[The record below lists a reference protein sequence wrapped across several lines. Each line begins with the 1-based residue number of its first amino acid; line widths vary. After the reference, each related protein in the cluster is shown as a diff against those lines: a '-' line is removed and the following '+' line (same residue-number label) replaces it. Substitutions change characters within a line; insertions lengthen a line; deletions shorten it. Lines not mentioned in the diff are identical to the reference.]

1 MKRVGNLMEMIASP
15 DNLRQAFIKAAKGK
29 RWKKDCLKFQLNID
43 NEIEWVRKGL
53 IDGNIRIGD
62 YHYFTIHDPKKR
74 LICAASFR
82 ERVLHHAVMGVCES
96 TFESLSVSD
105 SYACRRGK
113 GALKAMSRA
122 LSFGS
127 RHRWFLKMDVKKY
140 FDSVH
145 HSTLINLL
153 SSRFKD
159 PALLALFKRIIE
171 SYCTASGRGLPIGNL
186 TSQYFANFYLGG
198 LDRFIKESL
207 KRSAYVRYMDDFVVW
222 GDSSDDLAKVKL
234 QVFQY
239 LEDILK
245 LELKSST
252 ALNQTWFGMDF
263 LGYRIY
269 PNTVRLARRSKV
281 RFSRKKSVYEKLFLS
296 GNWTELQL
304 QRRMTALIAFVK
316 PANTVGFRRRCFNQF
331 RVATI
336 GLEPRDSRWQLEQ
349 QCGELPSGEPQQQQ
363 PWQQEQQQR
372 VPLCFAPSSTNA
384 SDECEVDPV
393 GSPSPASQPE
403 VAGKYTV
410 IRSGASSADSSLHRT
425 LPTGSL
431 N

>member
-1 MKRVGNLMEMIASP
+1 V
-15 DNLRQAFIKAAKGK
+15 
-29 RWKKDCLKFQLNID
+29 
-43 NEIEWVRKGL
+43 
-53 IDGNIRIGD
+53 
-62 YHYFTIHDPKKR
+62 
-74 LICAASFR
+74 
-82 ERVLHHAVMGVCES
+82 ES
-96 TFESLSVSD
+96 
-105 SYACRRGK
+105 
-113 GALKAMSRA
+113 
-122 LSFGS
+122 
-127 RHRWFLKMDVKKY
+127 
-140 FDSVH
+140 
-145 HSTLINLL
+145 
-153 SSRFKD
+153 D

-207 KRSAYVRYMDDFVVW
+207 MRSAYVRYMDDFVVW
-222 GDSSDDLAKVKL
+222 GNSFDDLEKVKL
-234 QVFQY
+234 QVRQY
-239 LEDILK
+239 LGDILN

-281 RFSRKKSVYEKLFLS
+281 RFCRKKSIYENLFLS
-296 GNWTELQL
+296 GEWTELQL
-304 QRRMTALIAFVK
+304 QRYMTALIAFVK
-316 PANTVGFRRRCFNQF
+316 PAETVGFRRRCFNQF

-349 QCGELPSGEPQQQQ
+349 QCGELPSSEPQQQQ

-372 VPLCFAPSSTNA
+372 VPFCFAPSSTNA

-393 GSPSPASQPE
+393 GSPSPASQSE

-410 IRSGASSADSSLHRT
+410 IRSGASSPDSSLNRK
-425 LPTGSL
+425 LPTGLL
-431 N
+431 NYL

>member
-29 RWKKDCLKFQLNID
+29 RWKKDCLRFQLNID
-43 NEIEWVRKGL
+43 YEIEWMRKGL
-53 IDGNIRIGD
+53 IDGDIAIGD

-82 ERVLHHAVMGVCES
+82 ERVLHHAVMNVCES
-96 TFESLSVSD
+96 TFERLSVSD
-105 SYACRRGK
+105 SYACRKGK
-113 GALKAMSRA
+113 GSLKAVNRA
-122 LSFGS
+122 SIFGTS
-127 RHRWFLKMDVKKY
+127 HPWFLKMDVRKY
-140 FDSVH
+140 FDSVD

-153 SSRFKD
+153 SNRFKD
-159 PALLALFKRIIE
+159 PILLGLFKRVIY
-171 SYCTASGRGLPIGNL
+171 SYNTVPGRGLPIGNL

-222 GDSSDDLAKVKL
+222 GESSDDLATVKI
-234 QVFQY
+234 QVRKY
-239 LEDILK
+239 LEEILN

-269 PNTVRLARRSKV
+269 PNIIRLARRSKV
-281 RFSRKKSVYEKLFLS
+281 RFARKKAVYENLFLS
-296 GNWTELQL
+296 GEWTEFQL
-304 QRRMTALIAFVK
+304 QQRMTALIAFVK

-372 VPLCFAPSSTNA
+372 VPFCFAPSSTHA
-384 SDECEVDPV
+384 SDECKVDPV

-403 VAGKYTV
+403 VAGKYIV
-410 IRSGASSADSSLHRT
+410 IRSGASSGDSSLHRT
-425 LPTGSL
+425 LPTGL
-431 N
+431 VD